1 MLPIAAAVVI
11 VGVIGLGSIFYFSP
25 KRETL
30 IAGGVVPAA
39 ANASRDMILIEGGTF
54 TMGSDN
60 AGDEQRGAHSVVV
73 GSFYIDRNEVTNAEY
88 AEFVKA
94 TGHPAPTIN
103 KSDPYTRGSYWKPWN
118 GNDPPKGREHWP
130 VCNVS
135 AKDAE
140 DFAQW
145 LSNRDG
151 VKYRLPTEEEWEY
164 AARNGSKG
172 TLFPWG
178 DSWQEGFANLN
189 SKPSPKDVGS
199 FPQGATQA
207 GVLDMVGNAWEWT
220 SSKAKFYDDR
230 PVHNAP
236 NARVRRGGSFADI
249 IKTSFQDATDRGWLG
264 DEHYKFPTIG
274 FRLVRDRQ

>member
-1 MLPIAAAVVI
+1 LAHRLTWYARFTRRQRTFAAFLTGARLVSLVEMLPCSFTPDLNERMSPLLQLLSR
-11 VGVIGLGSIFYFSP
+11 LG
-25 KRETL
+25 
-30 IAGGVVPAA
+30 GQV
-39 ANASRDMILIEGGTF
+39 SR
-54 TMGSDN
+54 
-60 AGDEQRGAHSVVV
+60 
-73 GSFYIDRNEVTNAEY
+73 
-88 AEFVKA
+88 
-94 TGHPAPTIN
+94 PAPTIN